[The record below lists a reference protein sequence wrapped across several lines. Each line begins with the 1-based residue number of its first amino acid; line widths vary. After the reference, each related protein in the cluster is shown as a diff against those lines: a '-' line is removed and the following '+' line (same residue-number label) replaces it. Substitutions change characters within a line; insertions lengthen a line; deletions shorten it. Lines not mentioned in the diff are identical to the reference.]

1 MRSARLG
8 IILCYSCCL
17 SLFSGVKKI
26 FFSLKKTAQCKSLFF
41 AKVAFTSLV
50 EGVPFIS
57 VYKIFKFYIFICDIT
72 ICRCLLQLRMAV
84 LRNSYRIQNFGKEF
98 FVYFF

>member
-1 MRSARLG
+1 MRSVRLG

-17 SLFSGVKKI
+17 SLFPGMKKI

-50 EGVPFIS
+50 EDVPFVS
-57 VYKIFKFYIFICDIT
+57 VYTIFKLCIFMCDIT
-72 ICRCLLQLRMAV
+72 ICRCLLQLRTAV

-98 FVYFF
+98 FFF